1 MICPMCHGSHAI
13 EACPRWRVP
22 VILFAFL
29 LTGCATI
36 PGLQI
41 SDEGRAACAA
51 SGCSVWTQAELEAL
65 VRAAMIKGIEAAQRQ
80 RGSI

>member
-1 MICPMCHGSHAI
+1 MIWPMCHGSHEI
-13 EACPRWRVP
+13 SKCPRWRVP
-22 VILFAFL
+22 VILSAL
-29 LTGCATI
+29 LLSGCATI

-41 SDEGRAACAA
+41 SEEERAACAK
-51 SGCSVWTQAELEAL
+51 SGCSVWTQAELEDL

>member
-1 MICPMCHGSHAI
+1 MKIFSLCL
-13 EACPRWRVP
+13 V
-22 VILFAFL
+22 L

-41 SDEGRAACAA
+41 SEEERAACRDH
-51 SGCSVWTQAELEAL
+51 GCSVWTQAELEAL

>member
-29 LTGCATI
+29 LSGCATI

-41 SDEGRAACAA
+41 SDEERAACAA

-65 VRAAMIKGIEAAQRQ
+65 VRAAMLKGIEAARRQ